1 MLGGA
6 AIGAIGFYASRLF
19 LRDSEFL
26 HSLRDNLTPGW
37 LITSVIVGV
46 MLPLFL
52 HEAGHIVGGKLVGF
66 RFALY
71 VAGPIMITRVGE
83 RLKFQ
88 LHRQWSLYGGIA
100 ATVPVDD
107 RDLLRRMAWMV
118 AAGPITSL
126 LVGAGSI
133 AAAFLVDSSHTGP
146 RFFLVVLG
154 ISGFANFVAVTVP
167 STSGGFLTDR
177 SRFLLLRRGG
187 VAAER
192 AAASALL
199 SARNMAGERPRDWSA
214 SSLSLLESA
223 TDISLDSLL
232 GQSSHVVKYYEDVGL
247 PERALAILDRV
258 VGHIDTLPS
267 LLRPMLRLER
277 AYLTAVVRGDAAAA
291 REDLEHVGPKAFVE
305 PWERLRAEAA
315 ILLAEGNADGA
326 REVAA
331 RALEQSAGVTQYGTT
346 RLGRDQLEALV
357 AAVR

>member
-1 MLGGA
+1 L
-6 AIGAIGFYASRLF
+6 GFYVARLF

-26 HSLRDNLTPGW
+26 HNLRDNVSPAWVFAT
-37 LITSVIVGV
+37 VIVGV
-46 MLPLFL
+46 TLPLFL

-107 RDLLRRMAWMV
+107 HDLLRRMSWMV

-126 LVGAGSI
+126 LVGAASMG
-133 AAAFLVDSSHTGP
+133 AAVLVDSSHTGL
-146 RFFLVVLG
+146 RFFLLVLG
-154 ISGFANFVAVTVP
+154 VSGFMNFVAVTVP
-167 STSGGFLTDR
+167 STTGGFLTDR

-187 VAAER
+187 IAAER

-199 SARNMAGERPRDWSA
+199 GARNMAGERPRDWPA

-223 TDISLDSLL
+223 TDTSFDSLL
-232 GQSSHVVKYYEDVGL
+232 GQSSHVVKYYEDIGQ
-247 PERALAILDRV
+247 PERALATLDRV
-258 VGHIDTLPS
+258 VEHIDTLPS
-267 LLRPMLRLER
+267 LLHPTLRLER

-291 REDLEHVGPKAFVE
+291 REDLERIGPNALVE
-305 PWERLRAEAA
+305 PWDRLRAEAA
-315 ILLAEGNADGA
+315 ILFAEGNAAGA
-326 REVAA
+326 RELAV
-331 RALEQSAGVTQYGTT
+331 RALEQLADATQYGTT
-346 RLGRDQLEALV
+346 RLGRDQLEAFV
-357 AAVR
+357 SGVR